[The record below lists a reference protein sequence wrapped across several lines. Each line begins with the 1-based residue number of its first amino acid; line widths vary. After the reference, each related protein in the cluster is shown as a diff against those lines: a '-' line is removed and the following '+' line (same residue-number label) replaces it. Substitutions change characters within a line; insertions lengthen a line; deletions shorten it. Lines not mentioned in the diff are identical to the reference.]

1 MEVTEGWSFSYC
13 LLMKSEK
20 IPMEAALKKVLQ
32 LRKRSPQKDRQQE
45 VLKNMK
51 TISKIRTFPHD
62 SKERQY

>member
-1 MEVTEGWSFSYC
+1 
-13 LLMKSEK
+13 MKSEK

-32 LRKRSPQKDRQQE
+32 LRKRSPQKDSQQE